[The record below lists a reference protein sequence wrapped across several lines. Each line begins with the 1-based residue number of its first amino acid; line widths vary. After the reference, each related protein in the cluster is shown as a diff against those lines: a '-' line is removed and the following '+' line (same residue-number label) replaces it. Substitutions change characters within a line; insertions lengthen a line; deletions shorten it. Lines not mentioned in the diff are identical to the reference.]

1 VKQANHA
8 RERLVKLGARK
19 RLATLKD
26 ERTPKR
32 PRTAYTYFF
41 KERHDSGDFA
51 GVKIVDSGRLIAQE
65 WKALGGSQK
74 QVCRVE
80 LDFTSDVN

>member
-32 PRTAYTYFF
+32 PRSAYTYFF

-51 GVKIVDSGRLIAQE
+51 GVRIPDAGRLIAQE
-65 WKALGGSQK
+65 WKALGASQK
-74 QVCRVE
+74 QVCRIE
-80 LDFTSDVN
+80 LDLSSEVN